1 MKYIRTKDG
10 IYEISKDENDDFIV
24 KNKGSNT
31 WCLYSIFKEKYDRII
46 PADTIE
52 ELCDEYVI
60 VFDKSEQYDN
70 ELFNAK
76 KYTPVEVNTFYKNVK
91 IEKVYGAIWTDK
103 GLIYVAKMNEKGYL
117 ELL

>member
-52 ELCDEYVI
+52 ELCDDIVVI
-60 VFDKSEQYDN
+60 FPDGSKNTWDAHSTY
-70 ELFNAK
+70 NAK
-76 KYTPVEVNTFYKNVK
+76 NFQD
-91 IEKVYGAIWTDK
+91 VYGIDILEEEIYYAIWTDK
-103 GLIYVAKMNEKGYL
+103 GLIYVAKMNEKGEL